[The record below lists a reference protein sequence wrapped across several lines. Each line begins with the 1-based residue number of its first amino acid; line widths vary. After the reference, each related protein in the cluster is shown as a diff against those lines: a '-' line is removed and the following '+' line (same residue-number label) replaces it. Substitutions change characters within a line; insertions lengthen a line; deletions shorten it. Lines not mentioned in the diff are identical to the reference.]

1 MILKDIMSKYV
12 KILGPYTA
20 TNLSESPPS
29 PLYRA
34 LAGLD
39 REGSFGM
46 SSTILKS

>member
-1 MILKDIMSKYV
+1 MISV
-12 KILGPYTA
+12 KFNA
-20 TNLSESPPS
+20 ANLSDSPPS

-46 SSTILKS
+46 SSMT